1 MLTFPIFLIEYADSV
16 EYSILW
22 KTEKLVIPS
31 SLMHAKRSRQA
42 SNYNAYACSDN
53 SCMYVCTV
61 SLCEIMCSD
70 RSIASVSNFSFF
82 IYVRTCMIALVIADH
97 RFFCC

>member
-70 RSIASVSNFSFF
+70 RSMGVQLLVLHICTHMYDS
-82 IYVRTCMIALVIADH
+82 TCYS
-97 RFFCC
+97 